1 MSKQIAFLF
10 IELFITS
17 AISAKDI
24 QRIAESGFNYY
35 NVRHKGKLIGFQHGR
50 Y

>member
-1 MSKQIAFLF
+1 MPKPIALLIINLF
-10 IELFITS
+10 IIS

-35 NVRHKGKLIGFQHGR
+35 NVRHKGKLIGFQYGR